1 MQDMPTK
8 DTARWT
14 VTVSKESDLALRTFL
29 GAKGMRK
36 GDLSKFI
43 EDAVLWRMFRKSVTE
58 ARESFSDLSADE
70 TLALV
75 DEAVAAVRREQPM
88 PQPR

>member
-1 MQDMPTK
+1 MPSN

-43 EDAVLWRMFRKSVTE
+43 EDAVLWRMFRKSVAE
-58 ARESFSDLSADE
+58 ARDAFSDLSADE
-70 TLALV
+70 IQALV
-75 DEAVAAVRREQPM
+75 DEAVTAVRKDSPPPVAKARI
-88 PQPR
+88 

>member
-1 MQDMPTK
+1 
-8 DTARWT
+8 

-43 EDAVLWRMFRKSVTE
+43 EDAVLWRMFRKSVAE
-58 ARESFSDLSADE
+58 ARESFSDLSSDE
-70 TLALV
+70 TQALV
-75 DEAVAAVRREQPM
+75 DEAVAAVRREHPT

>member
-1 MQDMPTK
+1 
-8 DTARWT
+8 

-58 ARESFSDLSADE
+58 ARESFSDLSSDE
-70 TLALV
+70 TEALV
-75 DEAVAAVRREQPM
+75 DEAVAAVRREHPM

>member
-1 MQDMPTK
+1 MQDMPSE

-58 ARESFSDLSADE
+58 AREAFSDLSPDE
-70 TLALV
+70 TQALV
-75 DEAVAAVRREQPM
+75 DEAVAAVRREHPT

>member
-1 MQDMPTK
+1 MPSE

-14 VTVSKESDLALRTFL
+14 VTVSKESDLALRTYL

-43 EDAVLWRMFRKSVTE
+43 EDAVLWRMFRKSVAE
-58 ARESFSDLSADE
+58 ARESFSDLSANE
-70 TLALV
+70 TQALV
-75 DEAVAAVRREQPM
+75 DEAVAAVRRDHPMSQP
-88 PQPR
+88 PRLR